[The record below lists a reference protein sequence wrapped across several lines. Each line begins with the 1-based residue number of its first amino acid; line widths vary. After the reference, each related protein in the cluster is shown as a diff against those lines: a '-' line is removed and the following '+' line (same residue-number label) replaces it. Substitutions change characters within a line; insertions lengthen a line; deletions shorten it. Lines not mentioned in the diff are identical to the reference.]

1 MFLVLYHLNDIFCR
15 LAPIRLRAP
24 PRGGPGTG
32 DCFGIQCTLT
42 VCWSSLADCSASVLL
57 PLGGIGGYD
66 ALIALPTST
75 ANHFLSTAHAA
86 GEGSAYAAAAEP
98 KAGCADEGALAAAG
112 PEAGEGRRS
121 LSRRPT
127 AAQPGRKAR
136 GQAREHPARRRGR
149 FATGP
154 RAKARQTRAPAGD
167 QRQLYNAGCAD
178 ASARRT
184 HLEAERGA
192 RGGIDA

>member
-1 MFLVLYHLNDIFCR
+1 MFLVLYHLTTFFCR

-86 GEGSAYAAAAEP
+86 GEGSTYPAAAEP
-98 KAGCADEGALAAAG
+98 KTGALATAG
-112 PEAGEGRRS
+112 PEASEGRRS

-136 GQAREHPARRRGR
+136 SEARQHSARHCEQLATHTHVRHAGYGETETTPCLRWRRPEGSALCPARR
-149 FATGP
+149 
-154 RAKARQTRAPAGD
+154 
-167 QRQLYNAGCAD
+167 
-178 ASARRT
+178 
-184 HLEAERGA
+184 
-192 RGGIDA
+192 

>member
-32 DCFGIQCTLT
+32 VCFGIQCTLT
-42 VCWSSLADCSASVLL
+42 VCWSSLADCSASALL
-57 PLGGIGGYD
+57 SLGGIGGHGP
-66 ALIALPTST
+66 LIALPTSA

-98 KAGCADEGALAAAG
+98 KAGALAAAR
-112 PEAGEGRRS
+112 PEAGKGRRS

-154 RAKARQTRAPAGD
+154 RAKARQTRAPAGA

-178 ASARRT
+178 ASARGT
-184 HLEAERGA
+184 
-192 RGGIDA
+192 

>member
-1 MFLVLYHLNDIFCR
+1 MACILFLVLYHLTTFFCR

-42 VCWSSLADCSASVLL
+42 VCWSSLAACSASVLL
-57 PLGGIGGYD
+57 PLGGIGGYE

-86 GEGSAYAAAAEP
+86 GEGSTYPAAAEP
-98 KAGCADEGALAAAG
+98 KAGALATAG
-112 PEAGEGRRS
+112 PEAGKGRRS

-127 AAQPGRKAR
+127 AAQPGRKAL
-136 GQAREHPARRRGR
+136 GPAREYSTRRRGR
-149 FATGP
+149 LATGL

>member
-1 MFLVLYHLNDIFCR
+1 MVNE
-15 LAPIRLRAP
+15 P
-24 PRGGPGTG
+24 
-32 DCFGIQCTLT
+32 
-42 VCWSSLADCSASVLL
+42 
-57 PLGGIGGYD
+57 
-66 ALIALPTST
+66 LIAFPTSA
-75 ANHFLSTAHAA
+75 ANHFFSTAHAA
-86 GEGSAYAAAAEP
+86 GEGSAYPAAAEP
-98 KAGCADEGALAAAG
+98 EAGALAAAG

-127 AAQPGRKAR
+127 AAQPGRKTF
-136 GQAREHPARRRGR
+136 GPAREYSTRRRGR

-184 HLEAERGA
+184 HFEAERGA
-192 RGGIDA
+192 RGGVDA